1 MYSSYMSMYLQKYE
15 KHIMRI
21 LLVEDEERIAS
32 AVKKVLELEGY
43 AVDWVA
49 DGLKAEQRI
58 LMYRNEYDV
67 VILDLMLPGKQGKDI
82 CKTVRGDGVSM
93 PILVLTA
100 KDMVDDKVFLLD
112 SGADDYLVKPFAF
125 EELLA
130 RLKALLRR
138 PRESLP
144 VELTVGTIVL
154 DTKTRTAT
162 SQGKTMKLTAKE
174 YALLEYFMRHPDE
187 VVDRETIL
195 DHLWGF
201 DFDSFSN
208 VVDVH
213 LKNLRKKIDRYRGK
227 EVLETV
233 RGMGYRL
240 NSVY

>member
-1 MYSSYMSMYLQKYE
+1 
-15 KHIMRI
+15 MRV

-43 AVDWVA
+43 AVDWIA

-67 VILDLMLPGKQGKDI
+67 VILDLMLPGRQGKDV
-82 CKTVRGDGVSM
+82 CKAVRGDGVSI

-144 VELTVGTIVL
+144 VELVVGAMTL
-154 DTKTRTAT
+154 DTRTKTA
-162 SQGKTMKLTAKE
+162 SSNGKPMRLTAKE

-213 LKNLRKKIDRYRGK
+213 LKNLRKKLDPRHGK
-227 EVLETV
+227 DILETV

-240 NSVY
+240 NSSY